1 MTNSSPP
8 RLFHPTLAL
17 LPMPLRFVLSGVTGN
32 VFFMTLYNW
41 AYAAFQSVAPASTVF
56 SVVQFLCII
65 VNHFLNVGI
74 VFGWPEQYLTS
85 LMSNMPVGLASLA
98 LGAFTMG
105 RLEAADFDS
114 KAQKWLGTDSSD
126 NDDDEMKGGFF
137 CSIVVMI
144 VTGLFNYVA
153 LNIVN
158 SPTKGTKKEKKL

>member
-1 MTNSSPP
+1 M
-8 RLFHPTLAL
+8 
-17 LPMPLRFVLSGVTGN
+17 PMRFVLSGVTGN

-56 SVVQFLCII
+56 SVVQFVCII

-74 VFGWPEQYLTS
+74 VFGWPEHYLSS

-105 RLEAADFDS
+105 QLEAADFDGTV
-114 KAQKWLGTDSSD
+114 QQFLGIVSDSAD
-126 NDDDEMKGGFF
+126 NATKGGFYS
-137 CSIVVMI
+137 SIIVMI

-153 LNIVN
+153 LNMVN
-158 SPTKGTKKEKKL
+158 APAKGMKKEKEL